1 MSNNCHETVSF
12 VPFFGHSICAGALS
26 TRLSIFAN
34 SRGEDGGR
42 GVSIYVDLHWAGG
55 KRIAFCL
62 LDGGSFP
69 PFSKEDQF
77 FLIREAP

>member
-1 MSNNCHETVSF
+1 M
-12 VPFFGHSICAGALS
+12 
-26 TRLSIFAN
+26 R
-34 SRGEDGGR
+34 EDGGR